1 MAQET
6 SYTFRLFHY
15 WRSTS
20 SWRIRWVLAHKNL
33 PCEFI
38 HVDLL
43 KNEQKTGEHLK
54 RNPLGMVPAFEIKSS
69 EGSQFMIES
78 LAVCEWLDESHPE
91 APLLPKESLDRER
104 VRELCQ
110 IIGCSTQPLQ
120 NYGVLKVLSDDKKER
135 KSWASHWIQNG
146 LEAYESLCQKQAG
159 QYSFNDSFT
168 LADICLIPQVYNAQR
183 FEVDLSPYPKIQE
196 IVERVKTL
204 DSHEKSKPEA
214 FKPD

>member
-1 MAQET
+1 MN
-6 SYTFRLFHY
+6 FRLFHY

-20 SWRIRWVLAHKNL
+20 SWRIRWVLTEKNI

-43 KNEQKTGEHLK
+43 KNEQKTTEHLK
-54 RNPLGMVPAFEIKSS
+54 RNPLGMVPAFEVNK
-69 EGSQFMIES
+69 EGKSQFMIES
-78 LAVCEWLDESHPE
+78 LAVCEWLDESYPE
-91 APLLPKESLDRER
+91 PALLPKESLERER

-120 NYGVLKVLSDDKKER
+120 NYGVLKVLSEDSQER

-146 LEAYESLCQKQAG
+146 LGAYEKLCQKQAG
-159 QYSFNDSFT
+159 EYSYKDNFS

-183 FEVDLSPYPKIQE
+183 FEVNLSPYPKIQE
-196 IVERVKTL
+196 IVERVKGL
-204 DSHEKSKPEA
+204 ESYKKSRPEA
-214 FKPD
+214 FKPE